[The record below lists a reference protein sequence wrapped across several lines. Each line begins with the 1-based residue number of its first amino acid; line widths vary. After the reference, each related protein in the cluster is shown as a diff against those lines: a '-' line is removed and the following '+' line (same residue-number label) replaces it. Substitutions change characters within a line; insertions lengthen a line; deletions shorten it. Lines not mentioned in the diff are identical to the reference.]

1 MRNTTET
8 TQVGCLCG
16 HVQLKVERAPIV
28 SAECCCNS
36 CREAG
41 ARLQTL
47 PDAPLILDSKGAT
60 RFVLYRKDRVH
71 FLKGADLLKEF
82 RLTPGAKTRR
92 VVATCCNTPVFLEF
106 KGGHWLSLYGGLWPD
121 RTLPPLEMR
130 TMTADLPDPSVLPD
144 DVPNAKSQT
153 LPFFVKL
160 MGAWIAM
167 GFRSPKMPVT
177 GKIHV

>member
-1 MRNTTET
+1 MRNMTET

-16 HVQLKVERAPIV
+16 HVQLEVERAPIV

-47 PDAPLILDSKGAT
+47 PDAPPILDTKGAT

-71 FLKGADLLKEF
+71 FLKGDDLLKEF

-92 VVATCCNTPVFLEF
+92 VIATCCNTPVFLEF
-106 KGGHWLSLYGGLWPD
+106 KGGHWLSLYGSIWPEG
-121 RTLPPLEMR
+121 TLPPLEMR
-130 TMTADLPDPSVLPD
+130 TMTADLPDASVLPD

-153 LPFFVKL
+153 FPFFAKL
-160 MGAWIAM
+160 MGAWISM
-167 GFRSPKMPVT
+167 GFRSPKMPVK
-177 GKIHV
+177 GELHV